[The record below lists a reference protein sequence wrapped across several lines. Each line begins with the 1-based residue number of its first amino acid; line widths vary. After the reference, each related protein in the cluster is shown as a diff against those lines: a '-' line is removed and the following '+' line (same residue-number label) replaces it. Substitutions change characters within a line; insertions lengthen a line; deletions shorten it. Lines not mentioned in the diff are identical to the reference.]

1 MGLSNGAAAQR
12 MRLFPPGKGGEAKV
26 DHGDKGKGI
35 LIHLLVDRE
44 GMPLSATMTAANGS
58 EREQVPV
65 LIESV
70 DVRTGKRGRPPKG
83 GEAHRHRQRLCLA

>member
-1 MGLSNGAAAQR
+1 
-12 MRLFPPGKGGEAKV
+12 MRLFPLGKGGGAKV

-44 GMPLSATMTAANGS
+44 GMPLSATTTAVNGS

-70 DVRTGKRGRPPKG
+70 AVLGSPENEANRPK
-83 GEAHRHRQRLCLA
+83 E

>member
-65 LIESV
+65 
-70 DVRTGKRGRPPKG
+70 
-83 GEAHRHRQRLCLA
+83 